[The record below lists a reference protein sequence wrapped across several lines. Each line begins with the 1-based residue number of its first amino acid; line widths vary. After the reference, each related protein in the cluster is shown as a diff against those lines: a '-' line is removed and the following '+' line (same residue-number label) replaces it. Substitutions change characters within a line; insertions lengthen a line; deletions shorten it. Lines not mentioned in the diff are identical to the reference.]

1 MGVMSMTLKYIPSFT
16 VLIKGKKMNK
26 LFTGLIIS
34 LAASAMYAPLSF
46 AAEKGDKAHYDA
58 IVERAD
64 AQYKTA
70 KDNCKDLKDNAKD
83 VCEKEVKLEQTRTKA
98 EAKAHYEGTVKAN
111 SNAMKDIAGA
121 EYDLAKEKCDDLD
134 GNAKDVCVKE
144 AKADKKKAE
153 ADAKANKKIAEKRA
167 DAAEARQDAQE
178 DKMDADYKVD
188 KEKCDALSGDQKDA
202 CQDAAKKKYGK

>member
-1 MGVMSMTLKYIPSFT
+1 MQAFFK
-16 VLIKGKKMNK
+16 IKKREEMNK

-46 AAEKGDKAHYDA
+46 AADKGDKAQYDV
-58 IVERAD
+58 IVDRAD

-70 KDNCKDLKDNAKD
+70 KDNCKDLKDNAQD
-83 VCEKEVKLEQTRTKA
+83 VCKKEAKLEQTRSTA
-98 EAKAHYEGTVKAN
+98 EAKAQHEGTVKAN
-111 SNAMKDIAGA
+111 SKALKDVADA

-144 AKADKKKAE
+144 AKAEKEKTH
-153 ADAKANKKIAEKRA
+153 ADAEKNKEIAEKRV
-167 DAAEARQDAQE
+167 DAAEARDGAEE
-178 DKMDADYKVD
+178 DKMEADYKVA

-202 CQDAAKKKYGK
+202 CQDAAKNKYDK